1 MGRPP
6 KKNAKWLKRELN
18 DVDRR
23 ILLLAGNG
31 SIIRGYHEVLSF
43 YAYFYLKGFRYWMPR
58 ECLQVSISSDE
69 NFIQLGKK
77 FKKDKSYKSKQWF
90 TEQETVEDCPES
102 PESA

>member
-6 KKNAKWLKRELN
+6 KKNAKWLKRTLN

-43 YAYFYLKGFRYWMPR
+43 YAYFYQKGFRYWMPR
-58 ECLQVSISSDE
+58 EALNVSISSDE
-69 NFIQLGKK
+69 NFIQLGKR
-77 FKKDKSYKSKQWF
+77 FKADKSYKCREWF
-90 TEQETVEDCPES
+90 NTAEDCSES
-102 PESA
+102 PINA